1 MSWQEYVD
9 VNLLGTG
16 NVTAAGIYDLKG
28 NPWAYSAGF
37 AAQVEEVAAVSDHFA
52 TPPDLAA
59 TGVTIAGV
67 KYMFVRGY
75 ENEDIYVKRGN
86 TGVCFRRCKTCI
98 IVGYHDDTIPAG
110 ACAQAVGKLAEYLA
124 DEHGF

>member
-1 MSWQEYVD
+1 MSWQAYVD

-28 NPWAYSAGF
+28 NPWACSAGF

-98 IVGYHDDTIPAG
+98 IVGYHDDTIQPG
-110 ACAQAVGKLAEYLA
+110 ACRCAVENLA
-124 DEHGF
+124 DYLVENNI